1 LENAGFLGDPAS
13 SAGQAF
19 CEKFIQKAEH
29 TRQYVSIF
37 EWIFRKKAP
46 KIERFSL
53 QGDLLRSKCESNN
66 HTAIGARILGSAI

>member
-53 QGDLLRSKCESNN
+53 QG
-66 HTAIGARILGSAI
+66 